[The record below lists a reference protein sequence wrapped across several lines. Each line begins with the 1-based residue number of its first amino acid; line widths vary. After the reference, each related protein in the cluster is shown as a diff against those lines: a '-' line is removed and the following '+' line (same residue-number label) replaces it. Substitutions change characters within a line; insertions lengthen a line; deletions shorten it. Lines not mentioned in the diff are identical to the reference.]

1 MEVKQS
7 DPLSVI
13 NTLCLGEF
21 NGIQEMRFDLVK
33 LSQEEKK
40 RLNLGSM
47 NHVVFWDSAPIFVV
61 STFTIIGA
69 DVNHDS
75 ATVNVLFDVI
85 LNAKGEGN
93 GNRVFVKKCAKEKVK
108 YNLIKTNGKWFIS
121 DPPKPVVS
129 IEMIIK
135 YYKYEVKS
143 TPKNIWD
150 KEKYS
155 EQQRAY
161 FKKFGND
168 LNFLKNIYNNAD
180 YCK

>member
-85 LNAKGEGN
+85 LNAKGEG
-93 GNRVFVKKCAKEKVK
+93 E
-108 YNLIKTNGKWFIS
+108 W
-121 DPPKPVVS
+121 
-129 IEMIIK
+129 
-135 YYKYEVKS
+135 
-143 TPKNIWD
+143 
-150 KEKYS
+150 
-155 EQQRAY
+155 
-161 FKKFGND
+161 
-168 LNFLKNIYNNAD
+168 
-180 YCK
+180 